1 MTTRPA
7 TWAIVLAAGDGTRLS
22 TLTTDARGNTVPKQ
36 FCSLNGGPPL
46 LQAALQRARR
56 IVPKERVCTIV
67 ARRHERHW
75 RHSLPSLPARNVI
88 VQPRNC
94 GTANGVLLGLLSI
107 LGRDPL
113 ASVVFLP
120 SDHYVRDEDLFAES
134 VRKATM
140 VATQSH
146 PGLTLVGI
154 EPHEVDP
161 DLGYIVPAGPIDGGT
176 RRVAQFVEKPAPA
189 VARDL
194 IARGAVWNSFIFW
207 AQASTLLAL
216 MRRRVPEIVDAMTNA
231 LAHDWRGGEGT
242 LALTKLYERLPT
254 IDFSRSVVRGAESE
268 LRVSTVPA
276 CGWTDLGTPGRLAQ
290 TLRRLRIASAAWPR
304 ASALP
309 ALACVDLAANFAR
322 CSAALGRS
330 NQDAQQSL

>member
-1 MTTRPA
+1 M
-7 TWAIVLAAGDGTRLS
+7 LS
-22 TLTTDARGNTVPKQ
+22 N
-36 FCSLNGGPPL
+36 
-46 LQAALQRARR
+46 
-56 IVPKERVCTIV
+56 
-67 ARRHERHW
+67 
-75 RHSLPSLPARNVI
+75 PSS
-88 VQPRNC
+88 
-94 GTANGVLLGLLSI
+94 T
-107 LGRDPL
+107 PL
-113 ASVVFLP
+113 AVPQLRGWTITFLADSEE
-120 SDHYVRDEDLFAES
+120 SDCRQWRS
-134 VRKATM
+134 CRR
-140 VATQSH
+140 ATQSH

-154 EPHEVDP
+154 EPDDVDP

-176 RRVAQFVEKPAPA
+176 RRVAQFVEKPASA

-207 AQASTLLAL
+207 AQASMLLAL
-216 MRRRVPEIVDAMTNA
+216 IRRRTPEIAEVMTNA

-242 LALTKLYERLPT
+242 LALTELYKRLPT
-254 IDFSRSVVRGAESE
+254 IDFSRSVVQGAESE

-290 TLRRLRIASAAWPR
+290 TLRSLRIASDVWPR

-309 ALACVDLAANFAR
+309 PLACVDLAANFAR

>member
-36 FCSLNGGPPL
+36 FCSLNGGPSL

-75 RHSLPSLPARNVI
+75 RHSLSSLPARNVI

-107 LGRDPL
+107 LRRDPL
-113 ASVVFLP
+113 ARVVFLP
-120 SDHYVRDEDLFAES
+120 SDHFVRDEVSFADS
-134 VRKATM
+134 VRTAAM
-140 VATQSH
+140 VTTQDRAS
-146 PGLTLVGI
+146 LTLVGI
-154 EPHEVDP
+154 EPDAFDP
-161 DLGYIVPAGPIDGGT
+161 DLGYILPAGPADGGT
-176 RRVAQFVEKPAPA
+176 RRVAQFVEKPAA
-189 VARDL
+189 SAARDL
-194 IARGAVWNSFIFW
+194 IAHGAVWNSFIFW

-216 MRRRVPEIVDAMTNA
+216 IRRRAPEIVEVMTNA

-242 LALTKLYERLPT
+242 LALAELYERLPT
-254 IDFSRSVVRGAESE
+254 IDFSRSVVQGAESE

-276 CGWTDLGTPGRLAQ
+276 CGWTDLGTPRRLAKI
-290 TLRRLRIASAAWPR
+290 LRSVRIASDVWPR
-304 ASALP
+304 ARTLP
-309 ALACVDLAANFAR
+309 ALICVDLAANFAR
-322 CSAALGRS
+322 YSAALGRP
-330 NQDAQQSL
+330 NENAQQSL